1 MENSTS
7 PLLKY
12 SRQPKLIIDLPSKGY
27 SYPADALDNVE
38 GLEVYSMTANDEIS
52 IKTPDGLFS
61 GKATV
66 SVIQNCVPAIKDANF
81 ITNRDLDYILAAIRI
96 ASYGDSISLSRK
108 CESCENEDTYA
119 FPLQQLLDHLASVE
133 LDYETKVNGFTFKLR
148 PLYYKEIVSN
158 QQDSVKLRRH
168 LNHILSKLDDANER
182 AEQIDL
188 IYEQINEQTKNIIC
202 SVVTEV
208 ITPDGISETNHHF
221 IKDFI
226 LNNESDFYNSI
237 QDLYSKNAKI
247 LEIPAATVE
256 CSNCNKEQ
264 TIQPNLDY
272 SSFFSKR

>member
-1 MENSTS
+1 MENSTN
-7 PLLKY
+7 PLAKY
-12 SRQPKLIIDLPSKGY
+12 TRQPKLFIDLPSKGNA
-27 SYPADALDNVE
+27 YPSGALDKVE
-38 GLEVYSMTANDEIS
+38 ELEVYSMTANDEIA

-61 GKATV
+61 GKATMG
-66 SVIQNCVPAIKDANF
+66 VIQNCVPSIKDANF

-96 ASYGDSISLSRK
+96 ASYGDSISLTK
-108 CESCENEDTYA
+108 VCESCENEDTFA
-119 FPLQQLLDHLASVE
+119 FPLQQLLDHLTAAE
-133 LDYETKVNGFTFKLR
+133 LVYETTVNEFKFKIR

-158 QQDSVKLRRH
+158 QQESVKLRRH
-168 LNHILSKLDDANER
+168 LNQILSKLEDANER

-188 IYEQINEQTKNIIC
+188 IYEQINEQTKNVIC

-208 ITPDGISETNHHF
+208 TTPDGTSETNHLF

-226 LNNESDFYNSI
+226 LNNESDFYNTI
-237 QDLYSKNAKI
+237 QDLYAKNAKA

-264 TIQPNLDY
+264 SIQPNLDY

>member
-7 PLLKY
+7 PLAKY
-12 SRQPKLIIDLPSKGY
+12 TRQPKLFIDLPSKGN
-27 SYPADALDNVE
+27 SYPADALDKIE
-38 GLEVYSMTANDEIS
+38 ELEVYSMTANDEIA

-61 GKATV
+61 GKATM

-96 ASYGDSISLSRK
+96 ASYGDSISLTKK
-108 CESCENEDTYA
+108 CESCENEDTFA
-119 FPLQQLLDHLASVE
+119 FPLQQLLDHLTTAE
-133 LDYETKVNGFTFKLR
+133 LVYETTVNGFKFKIR

-158 QQDSVKLRRH
+158 QQASVKLRRH
-168 LNHILSKLDDANER
+168 LNQILSKLDDANDR

-188 IYEQINEQTKNIIC
+188 IYEQINEQTKNVIC

-208 ITPDGISETNHHF
+208 TTPDGNSETNHIF

-226 LNNESDFYNSI
+226 LNNESEFYNSI
-237 QDLYSKNAKI
+237 QDLYSKNAKV

-264 TIQPNLDY
+264 SIQPNLDY

>member
-7 PLLKY
+7 PLAKY
-12 SRQPKLIIDLPSKGY
+12 TRQPKLFIDLPSKGN
-27 SYPADALDNVE
+27 SYPADALDKIE
-38 GLEVYSMTANDEIS
+38 ELEVYSMTANDEIA

-61 GKATV
+61 GKATM

-96 ASYGDSISLSRK
+96 ASYGDSISLTKK
-108 CESCENEDTYA
+108 CESCENEDTFA
-119 FPLQQLLDHLASVE
+119 FPLQQLLDHLTTAE
-133 LDYETKVNGFTFKLR
+133 LVYETTVNGFKFKIR

-158 QQDSVKLRRH
+158 QQASVKLRRH
-168 LNHILSKLDDANER
+168 LNQILSKLDDANDR

-188 IYEQINEQTKNIIC
+188 IYEQINEQTKNVIC

-208 ITPDGISETNHHF
+208 TTPDGNSETNHIF

-226 LNNESDFYNSI
+226 LNNESEFYNSI
-237 QDLYSKNAKI
+237 QDLYSKNAKA

-264 TIQPNLDY
+264 SIQPNLDY